1 MAKQYITSELI
12 QARLEQMK
20 KFDIATDIA
29 AEKEEYNLIILKTP
43 NGDIRIKTKLTKEE
57 WLKKY
62 ELRGK
67 NKTKSKKK

>member
-20 KFDIATDIA
+20 KFDIAT
-29 AEKEEYNLIILKTP
+29 EKEEYNLIILKTP

-62 ELRGK
+62 EMRGK

>member
-20 KFDIATDIA
+20 KFDIAT
-29 AEKEEYNLIILKTP
+29 EKEEYNLIILKTP
-43 NGDIRIKTKLTKEE
+43 NGDIRIKTKLTKKE

-62 ELRGK
+62 EMRGIH
-67 NKTKSKKK
+67 KTQPKKKK

>member
-1 MAKQYITSELI
+1 MAKQYITNELI

-20 KFDIATDIA
+20 KFDIA

-62 ELRGK
+62 EMRGK